1 MDYEDLSSVPE
12 GTVVV
17 LKQEVVEE
25 VAMKQ
30 EEEGEVAMEYVADPT
45 FDWDDV
51 AVRDEPVELG
61 EVVGAVHQNTNS
73 DCDHPVV
80 KQEAAAQSPLLAWE
94 EDTAPCG
101 SRLSVSTWWKVRSVH
116 LVNSVLLI
124 PFFLG

>member
-1 MDYEDLSSVPE
+1 MDYEDLSNVPE
-12 GTVVV
+12 GTVVE
-17 LKQEVVEE
+17 LKQEVAAEE
-25 VAMKQ
+25 EE
-30 EEEGEVAMEYVADPT
+30 EEEGVMEYVADPT

-61 EVVGAVHQNTNS
+61 EVVHQNTAS

-101 SRLSVSTWWKVRSVH
+101 SRLCVHLWKV
-116 LVNSVLLI
+116 
-124 PFFLG
+124 

>member
-25 VAMKQ
+25 VTMKQ
-30 EEEGEVAMEYVADPT
+30 EDEDEMAREYVADPT

-51 AVRDEPVELG
+51 AVRDEPVEL
-61 EVVGAVHQNTNS
+61 EVVHQNTAS

-80 KQEAAAQSPLLAWE
+80 KQEAAAESPLLAWE

-101 SRLSVSTWWKVRSVH
+101 SRLCVHLWKV
-116 LVNSVLLI
+116 
-124 PFFLG
+124 